1 VQDIKEVAFKAAR
14 EAGAIL
20 MERLG
25 KIHIDYKSAFNLV
38 TEADKQSEQHV
49 ISIIRQRFP
58 DDQILA
64 EETGAHQTSS
74 TRRWIIDPL
83 DGTTNYAHTYPFF
96 SVSIGFE
103 DKGEVL
109 FGVVFNPSTDELF
122 WAEKG
127 KGAYLNDRPIAVS
140 ANSTL
145 NVSLLATG
153 FPPDTRV
160 APVTNMDEFVHIT
173 DISHGVRRD
182 ASAALDLSFV
192 ASGRLDGFWEL
203 KLAPWDLA
211 AGTLLVREAG
221 GTITNALGGKF
232 DMVEGSVVATNSKI
246 HDELVRELNLSAKLG
261 KEHAGSV
268 RSQRKE

>member
-1 VQDIKEVAFKAAR
+1 VQGIKQVAFTAAR
-14 EAGAIL
+14 QAGAIL
-20 MERLG
+20 RERLG

-38 TEADKQSEQHV
+38 TEADKESEQHV
-49 ISIIRQRFP
+49 ISVIRDRFP
-58 DDQILA
+58 NDQILA

-103 DKGEVL
+103 DKGDVL
-109 FGVVFNPSTDELF
+109 FGVVYNPSTDELF

-127 KGAYLNDRPIAVS
+127 QGAYLNDRRISVS
-140 ANSTL
+140 NNATL

-153 FPPDTRV
+153 FPPDSRT
-160 APVTNMDEFVHIT
+160 APISNLDEFAHIT
-173 DISHGVRRD
+173 DLSHGVRRD

-211 AGTLLVREAG
+211 AGTLLIREAG
-221 GTITNALGGKF
+221 GTVTNAVGGKF
-232 DMVEGSVVATNSKI
+232 DIGEGHVIATNGKI
-246 HDELVRELNLSAKLG
+246 HDELVRELNFASKLV
-261 KEHAGSV
+261 KVPS
-268 RSQRKE
+268 